1 MAKGARWGGEGG
13 GALEARNPGTT
24 ARASFLLPQKI
35 LNTQCHVL
43 TKTKT
48 KKPSEIILWAISC
61 QSFVQAREAPVNDKA
76 TEASLA

>member
-1 MAKGARWGGEGG
+1 MARGARWSGEGD

-24 ARASFLLPQKI
+24 ARESLLLPQKI
-35 LNTQCHVL
+35 LDTQRHEL

-48 KKPSEIILWAISC
+48 KKPSERILWVISC

-76 TEASLA
+76 TEASLT